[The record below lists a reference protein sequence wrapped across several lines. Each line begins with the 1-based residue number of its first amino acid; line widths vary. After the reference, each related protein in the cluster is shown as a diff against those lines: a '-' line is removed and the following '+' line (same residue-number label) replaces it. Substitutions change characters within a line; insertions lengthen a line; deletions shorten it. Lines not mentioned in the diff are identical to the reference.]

1 MRVIVAFL
9 VNTVCNFAI
18 GLLVAKF
25 LGPEEFG
32 RFALAMAVGVV
43 MQAGL
48 FDWIRLAATRFYSAR
63 AGAQEPDLRAT
74 LDVAFAL
81 VAFVLGALAVGGI
94 LLALAMP
101 MPRALIGLAA
111 ALQALAADAPVA
123 LAVDLDQ
130 EHIVGIEM
138 RADATTIAG
147 IGDHQIVQAR
157 LRHEAQIRVVVAQQ
171 QPVFGPRRVHSIR
184 FVVRRRR
191 QVVDK
196 HPQV

>member
-111 ALQALAADAPVA
+111 ALAITNGLFDYQAALVRARFDGALYGKLILVKNV
-123 LAVDLDQ
+123 LAVVVTAGGAFFFASA
-130 EHIVGIEM
+130 EVAIVGVCVSMLGSIIAAGRQIG
-138 RADATTIAG
+138 RA
-147 IGDHQIVQAR
+147 HV
-157 LRHEAQIRVVVAQQ
+157 
-171 QPVFGPRRVHSIR
+171 
-184 FVVRRRR
+184 
-191 QVVDK
+191 
-196 HPQV
+196 